1 MKNYSRLPLFTE
13 TLPRTSFLR
22 RRRTPHGL
30 APRATSVSAGM
41 FLAIGVGIAF
51 WLTVSPN
58 LAELRAVQV
67 GLIALYVLVVFS
79 TRSYPQVA
87 FLLLFGITVTGWLTG
102 VTQEPFIM
110 ASWALYRVTFL
121 SGKARRLKLIASVT
135 SVGFLLV
142 LVSAEAPSSD
152 FMILQILVSVTFLFG
167 AWLMG
172 VQGRAEV
179 EQREQAA
186 ESRKRTALL
195 EQRADVSRELHDI
208 LSHTLSRI
216 GMQAAVSREVNSK
229 DLPEVLNVL
238 GAIEVDSR
246 LALNEVRSLLV
257 SVKSGVD
264 SVSQP
269 TMSKFDSLVAS
280 SSSLGIE
287 LDVQVDLPES
297 LPTIVD
303 VNLYR
308 ILQEIV
314 TNIGKHALDAKGTI
328 RVGPGS
334 PEVLSVHSQNTPL
347 VPQPN
352 TNPGIGLEGICER
365 AEMLG
370 GSASVERE
378 ENLFSVTITI
388 PLSATATEETHD

>member
-1 MKNYSRLPLFTE
+1 M
-13 TLPRTSFLR
+13 
-22 RRRTPHGL
+22 
-30 APRATSVSAGM
+30 
-41 FLAIGVGIAF
+41 
-51 WLTVSPN
+51 SPSSSG
-58 LAELRAVQV
+58 LRAVQV
-67 GLIALYVLVVFS
+67 GLIAAYVLVIIF
-79 TRSYPQVA
+79 TRSYPQIA
-87 FLLLFGITVTGWLTG
+87 FLLLFGITVAGWITG

-110 ASWALYRVTFL
+110 ASWGLYRVTFL
-121 SGKARRLKLIASVT
+121 SGKTKRLKLIASVT
-135 SVGFLLV
+135 SVGFFLV

-172 VQGRAEV
+172 VQGRTEA

-229 DLPEVLNVL
+229 DLAKVLDVL
-238 GAIEVDSR
+238 GSIEVDSR

-257 SVKSGVD
+257 SVKSGVP

-269 TMSKFDSLVAS
+269 TMDSFDALMTS
-280 SSSLGIE
+280 SSTLGI
-287 LDVQVDLPES
+287 DVDTQVDLPDS

-308 ILQEIV
+308 ILQELV
-314 TNIGKHALDAKGTI
+314 TNIGKHALHSTGSI
-328 RVGPGS
+328 RVGSTSPG
-334 PEVLSVHSQNTPL
+334 VLSVQSLSTAL
-347 VPQPN
+347 VAVPN
-352 TNPGIGLEGICER
+352 ANPGLGLDGIRER

-370 GSASVERE
+370 GTAVVARE
-378 ENLFSVTITI
+378 GHLFSVTVTI
-388 PLSATATEETHD
+388 PLDATSTDETHG